1 MANRV
6 LRDWT
11 DSDRINELDFQ
22 AEVLFTRLMM
32 KADDY
37 GAFHANPK
45 LINAFCF
52 PLKNI
57 RDTDITRWLHSLVSA
72 GLIALYDAD
81 NKPYLHIINFGQ
93 RLRQMRRKFPQ
104 IPDNVLNESLKKSG
118 QRVDSELT
126 ASCRPE
132 TETETE
138 SETESEGIINN
149 SFVSI
154 NFDESVQNFQGNKKY
169 FFLAYIFWELWHREN
184 PNSRTMK
191 DAKVGKWIDD
201 MRKIIEIDKT
211 SIERMIGIYC
221 YFSKCAKQELGFD
234 DFWYRTV
241 KSIAAFRKKS
251 KDGVYYID
259 HIIDRVNDKRDKD
272 KDFLRYVDSAITKFN
287 QNEKLK

>member
-11 DSDRINELDFQ
+11 DSDRINEIDFQ

-37 GAFHANPK
+37 GSFHANPK

-57 RDTDITRWLHSLVSA
+57 RDTDITRWLHSLVSS
-72 GLIALYDAD
+72 GLIALYTAE
-81 NKPYLHIINFGQ
+81 NKPYLHIVNFGQ

-104 IPDNVLNESLKKSG
+104 IPENELNEFLKKSG
-118 QRVDSELT
+118 QRVVSELS
-126 ASCRPE
+126 ASGRLETE

-138 SETESEGIINN
+138 SEGVINN

-154 NFDESVQNFQGNKKY
+154 ENFDECVKNFQGNKKY
-169 FFLAYIFWELWHREN
+169 FFLTYIFWELWYKEN
-184 PNSRTMK
+184 PNSKTMK
-191 DAKVGKWIDD
+191 EAKVNKWVDD

-211 SIERMIGIYC
+211 SVERLIGIYC
-221 YFSKCAKQELGFD
+221 YFTKCSKQELGFD
-234 DFWYRTV
+234 DFWYKTV
-241 KSIAAFRKKS
+241 KSISAFRNKGKT
-251 KDGVYYID
+251 GVYYID
-259 HIIDRVNDKRDKD
+259 QIIDKVNDKRDRD
-272 KDFLRYVDSAITKFN
+272 KDFLRYVDNAITKFN

>member
-11 DSDRINELDFQ
+11 DSDRINEIDFQ

-37 GAFHANPK
+37 GSFHANPK

-72 GLIALYDAD
+72 GLIALYTAE
-81 NKPYLHIINFGQ
+81 NKPYLHIVNFGQ

-104 IPDNVLNESLKKSG
+104 IPENELNEFLKKSG
-118 QRVDSELT
+118 QRVVSELS
-126 ASCRPE
+126 ASGRL
-132 TETETE
+132 ETETE
-138 SETESEGIINN
+138 SEGVINN

-154 NFDESVQNFQGNKKY
+154 KNFDQHVDDFKGNKKY
-169 FFLAYIFWELWHREN
+169 FFLTYIFWELWYKEN
-184 PNSRTMK
+184 PNSKTMK
-191 DAKVGKWIDD
+191 EAKVSKWVDD

-211 SIERMIGIYC
+211 SVERLIGIYC
-221 YFSKCAKQELGFD
+221 YFTKCSKQELGFD
-234 DFWYRTV
+234 DFWYKTV
-241 KSIAAFRKKS
+241 KSIAAFRNKGKT
-251 KDGVYYID
+251 GVYYID
-259 HIIDRVNDKRDKD
+259 QIIDKVNDKRDKD
-272 KDFLRYVDSAITKFN
+272 KDFLRYVDNAISKFN